1 MTEEQAVSKWETGIM
16 IPDLEVLLKLSKLY
30 GITIND
36 ILEPEIERQR
46 ITDFETT
53 RDRIGSIRVETVKQ
67 MQSQIVSIINLSAI
81 EKV

>member
-1 MTEEQAVSKWETGIM
+1 M

-36 ILEPEIERQR
+36 ILEPEIEHQR

-67 MQSQIVSIINLSAI
+67 MQSQIVSMINLSAI